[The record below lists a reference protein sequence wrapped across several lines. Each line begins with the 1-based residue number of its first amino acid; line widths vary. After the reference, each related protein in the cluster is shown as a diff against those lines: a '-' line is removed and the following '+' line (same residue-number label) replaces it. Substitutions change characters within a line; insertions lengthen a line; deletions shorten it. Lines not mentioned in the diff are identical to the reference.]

1 MRPTTWLLRI
11 ARTWTREGKA
21 ISNVALRNSALF
33 SDYKHIDEVSDPR
46 TLGRIVVDR
55 RSRKISER
63 VQIHSARASTRLD
76 REEKGSMHAPTIR
89 ALGEPR
95 VPPRRRPPP
104 PPLRRD
110 PASAASRRRRRR
122 PRLVSREP
130 RTRETRWVAS
140 LGARAP
146 AVATRASS
154 DEDGGAGAKTSLM
167 GKADELLEKVGLSLG
182 PIGMTLGESKSPSS
196 ASSAEDVADDASLMG
211 KAGELM
217 DKAGV
222 SLGPIGMTLG
232 ESSPSSSAADP
243 SADAPADAPCQSIA
257 NMTTEEWARSLS
269 IPTADVDLF
278 LEDEYNAASR
288 LAGARECD
296 SLTNVENIAWSGL
309 PTDAIS
315 GVRHKVKV
323 TDHATGECSSSTCGE
338 PIRALRGGAG
348 RMGTAQRLSY
358 GVLHEVRGESHQGE
372 ARAAG
377 GAWTRGGIAM
387 RGTRC
392 CACRRR
398 CLTSSA

>member
-1 MRPTTWLLRI
+1 
-11 ARTWTREGKA
+11 
-21 ISNVALRNSALF
+21 
-33 SDYKHIDEVSDPR
+33 
-46 TLGRIVVDR
+46 
-55 RSRKISER
+55 
-63 VQIHSARASTRLD
+63 
-76 REEKGSMHAPTIR
+76 MHAPTIR
-89 ALGEPR
+89 ALGG
-95 VPPRRRPPP
+95 
-104 PPLRRD
+104 
-110 PASAASRRRRRR
+110 ASCSSAAATGSASSSARSRVRRVAAA
-122 PRLVSREP
+122 PSSTASRLAGAANKRDKMG
-130 RTRETRWVAS
+130 RLA
-140 LGARAP
+140 GARAP

-243 SADAPADAPCQSIA
+243 SADAPADAPRQSIA
-257 NMTTEEWARSLS
+257 NMTTEEWREKFVN
-269 IPTADVDLF
+269 PDGTVDLF

-323 TDHATGECSSSTCGE
+323 TDHVTGEVLELDVPENRYVLFEAEQEGWELPNAC
-338 PIRALRGGAG
+338 
-348 RMGTAQRLSY
+348 RMGCCTKCAVKVTKGKLAQPEALGLSRRYRDEGYALLCVSTALSD
-358 GVLHEVRGESHQGE
+358 VECVTQDEEEVYQMQFGELFQQL
-372 ARAAG
+372 ATDKNAG
-377 GAWTRGGIAM
+377 SIVRDDFALEIADM
-387 RGTRC
+387 DE
-392 CACRRR
+392 
-398 CLTSSA
+398 

>member
-1 MRPTTWLLRI
+1 
-11 ARTWTREGKA
+11 
-21 ISNVALRNSALF
+21 
-33 SDYKHIDEVSDPR
+33 
-46 TLGRIVVDR
+46 
-55 RSRKISER
+55 
-63 VQIHSARASTRLD
+63 
-76 REEKGSMHAPTIR
+76 MHAPTIR
-89 ALGEPR
+89 ALGGASCSSAAAT
-95 VPPRRRPPP
+95 
-104 PPLRRD
+104 
-110 PASAASRRRRRR
+110 ASASSSARSRVRRVAAAPSSTASRLAGAANKRDKMG
-122 PRLVSREP
+122 RL
-130 RTRETRWVAS
+130 A
-140 LGARAP
+140 GARAP
-146 AVATRASS
+146 AAATRASS

-257 NMTTEEWARSLS
+257 NMTTEEWREKFVN
-269 IPTADVDLF
+269 PDGTVDLF

-323 TDHATGECSSSTCGE
+323 TDHVTGEVLELDVPENRYVLFEAEQEGWELPNAC
-338 PIRALRGGAG
+338 
-348 RMGTAQRLSY
+348 RMGCCTKCAVKVTKGKLAQPEALGLSRRYRDEGYALLCVSTALSD
-358 GVLHEVRGESHQGE
+358 VECVTQDEEEVYQMQFGELFQQL
-372 ARAAG
+372 ATDKNAG
-377 GAWTRGGIAM
+377 SIVRDDFALEIADM
-387 RGTRC
+387 DE
-392 CACRRR
+392 
-398 CLTSSA
+398 

>member
-1 MRPTTWLLRI
+1 
-11 ARTWTREGKA
+11 
-21 ISNVALRNSALF
+21 
-33 SDYKHIDEVSDPR
+33 
-46 TLGRIVVDR
+46 
-55 RSRKISER
+55 
-63 VQIHSARASTRLD
+63 
-76 REEKGSMHAPTIR
+76 MHAPTIR
-89 ALGEPR
+89 ALGGASCSSAA
-95 VPPRRRPPP
+95 VT
-104 PPLRRD
+104 
-110 PASAASRRRRRR
+110 ASASSSARSRVRRVAAAPSSTASRLAGAANKRDKMG
-122 PRLVSREP
+122 RL
-130 RTRETRWVAS
+130 A
-140 LGARAP
+140 GARAP

-257 NMTTEEWARSLS
+257 NMTTEEWREKFVN
-269 IPTADVDLF
+269 PDGTVDLF

-323 TDHATGECSSSTCGE
+323 TDHVTGEVLELDVPENRYVLFEAEQEGWELPNAC
-338 PIRALRGGAG
+338 
-348 RMGTAQRLSY
+348 RMGCCTKCAVKVTKGKLAQPEALGLSRRYRDEGYALLCVSTALSD
-358 GVLHEVRGESHQGE
+358 VECVTQDEEEVYQMQFGELFQQL
-372 ARAAG
+372 ATDKNAG
-377 GAWTRGGIAM
+377 SIVRDDFALEIADM
-387 RGTRC
+387 DE
-392 CACRRR
+392 
-398 CLTSSA
+398 

>member
-1 MRPTTWLLRI
+1 
-11 ARTWTREGKA
+11 
-21 ISNVALRNSALF
+21 
-33 SDYKHIDEVSDPR
+33 
-46 TLGRIVVDR
+46 
-55 RSRKISER
+55 
-63 VQIHSARASTRLD
+63 
-76 REEKGSMHAPTIR
+76 MHAPTIR
-89 ALGEPR
+89 ALGGASCSSAAAT
-95 VPPRRRPPP
+95 
-104 PPLRRD
+104 
-110 PASAASRRRRRR
+110 ASASSSARSRVRRVAAAPSSTASRLAGAANKRDKMG
-122 PRLVSREP
+122 RL
-130 RTRETRWVAS
+130 A
-140 LGARAP
+140 GARAP

-243 SADAPADAPCQSIA
+243 SADAPADAPRQSIA
-257 NMTTEEWARSLS
+257 NMTTEEWREKFVN
-269 IPTADVDLF
+269 PDGTVDLF

-323 TDHATGECSSSTCGE
+323 TDHVTGEVLELDVPENRYVLFEAEQEGWELPNAC
-338 PIRALRGGAG
+338 
-348 RMGTAQRLSY
+348 RMGCCTKCAVKVTKGKLAQPEALGLSRRYRDEGYALLCVSTALSD
-358 GVLHEVRGESHQGE
+358 VECVTQDEEEVYQMQFGELFQQL
-372 ARAAG
+372 ATDKNAG
-377 GAWTRGGIAM
+377 SIVRDDFALEIADM
-387 RGTRC
+387 DE
-392 CACRRR
+392 
-398 CLTSSA
+398 

>member
-1 MRPTTWLLRI
+1 
-11 ARTWTREGKA
+11 
-21 ISNVALRNSALF
+21 
-33 SDYKHIDEVSDPR
+33 
-46 TLGRIVVDR
+46 
-55 RSRKISER
+55 
-63 VQIHSARASTRLD
+63 
-76 REEKGSMHAPTIR
+76 MHAPTIR
-89 ALGEPR
+89 ALGGASCSSAAAT
-95 VPPRRRPPP
+95 
-104 PPLRRD
+104 
-110 PASAASRRRRRR
+110 ASASSSARSRVRRVAAAPSSTASRLAGAANKRDKMG
-122 PRLVSREP
+122 RL
-130 RTRETRWVAS
+130 A
-140 LGARAP
+140 GARAP

-257 NMTTEEWARSLS
+257 NMTTEEWREKFVN
-269 IPTADVDLF
+269 PDGTVDLF

-323 TDHATGECSSSTCGE
+323 TDHVTGEVLELDVPENRYVLFEAEQEGWELPNAC
-338 PIRALRGGAG
+338 
-348 RMGTAQRLSY
+348 RMGCCTKCAVKVTKGKLAQPEALGLSRRYRDEGYARLCVSTALSD
-358 GVLHEVRGESHQGE
+358 VECVTQDEEEVYQMQFGELFQQL
-372 ARAAG
+372 ATDKNAG
-377 GAWTRGGIAM
+377 SIVRDDFALEIADM
-387 RGTRC
+387 DE
-392 CACRRR
+392 
-398 CLTSSA
+398 

>member
-1 MRPTTWLLRI
+1 
-11 ARTWTREGKA
+11 
-21 ISNVALRNSALF
+21 
-33 SDYKHIDEVSDPR
+33 
-46 TLGRIVVDR
+46 
-55 RSRKISER
+55 
-63 VQIHSARASTRLD
+63 
-76 REEKGSMHAPTIR
+76 MHAPTIR
-89 ALGEPR
+89 ALGGASCSSAAAT
-95 VPPRRRPPP
+95 
-104 PPLRRD
+104 
-110 PASAASRRRRRR
+110 ASASSSARSRVRRVAAAPSSTASRLAGAANKRDKMG
-122 PRLVSREP
+122 RL
-130 RTRETRWVAS
+130 A
-140 LGARAP
+140 GARAP

-243 SADAPADAPCQSIA
+243 SADAPADAPPKSIA
-257 NMTTEEWARSLS
+257 NMTTEEWREKFVN
-269 IPTADVDLF
+269 PDGTVDLF

-323 TDHATGECSSSTCGE
+323 TDHVTGEVLELDVPENRYVLFEAEQEGWELPNAC
-338 PIRALRGGAG
+338 
-348 RMGTAQRLSY
+348 RMGCCTKCAVKVTKGKLAQPEALGLSRRYRDEGYALLCVSTALSD
-358 GVLHEVRGESHQGE
+358 VECVTQDEEEVYQMQFGELFQQL
-372 ARAAG
+372 ATDKNAG
-377 GAWTRGGIAM
+377 SIVRDDFALEIADM
-387 RGTRC
+387 DE
-392 CACRRR
+392 
-398 CLTSSA
+398 

>member
-1 MRPTTWLLRI
+1 
-11 ARTWTREGKA
+11 
-21 ISNVALRNSALF
+21 
-33 SDYKHIDEVSDPR
+33 
-46 TLGRIVVDR
+46 
-55 RSRKISER
+55 
-63 VQIHSARASTRLD
+63 
-76 REEKGSMHAPTIR
+76 MHAPTIR
-89 ALGEPR
+89 ALGGASCSSAAAT
-95 VPPRRRPPP
+95 
-104 PPLRRD
+104 
-110 PASAASRRRRRR
+110 ASASSSARSRVRRVAAAPSSTASRLAGAANKRDKMG
-122 PRLVSREP
+122 RL
-130 RTRETRWVAS
+130 A
-140 LGARAP
+140 GARAP

-243 SADAPADAPCQSIA
+243 SADAPADAPPKSIA
-257 NMTTEEWARSLS
+257 NMTTEEWREKFVN
-269 IPTADVDLF
+269 PDGTVDLF

-296 SLTNVENIAWSGL
+296 SLTNVENIARSGL

-323 TDHATGECSSSTCGE
+323 TDHVTGEVLELDVPENRYVLFEAEQEGWELPNAC
-338 PIRALRGGAG
+338 
-348 RMGTAQRLSY
+348 RMGCCTKCAVKVTKGKLAQPEALGLSRRYRDEGYALLCVSTALSD
-358 GVLHEVRGESHQGE
+358 VECVTQDEEEVYQMQFGELFQQL
-372 ARAAG
+372 ATDKNAG
-377 GAWTRGGIAM
+377 SIVRDDFALEIADM
-387 RGTRC
+387 DE
-392 CACRRR
+392 
-398 CLTSSA
+398 

>member
-1 MRPTTWLLRI
+1 
-11 ARTWTREGKA
+11 
-21 ISNVALRNSALF
+21 
-33 SDYKHIDEVSDPR
+33 
-46 TLGRIVVDR
+46 
-55 RSRKISER
+55 
-63 VQIHSARASTRLD
+63 
-76 REEKGSMHAPTIR
+76 MHAPTIR
-89 ALGEPR
+89 ALGGASCSSAAAT
-95 VPPRRRPPP
+95 
-104 PPLRRD
+104 
-110 PASAASRRRRRR
+110 ASASSSARSRVRRVAAAPSSTASRLAGAANKRDKMG
-122 PRLVSREP
+122 RL
-130 RTRETRWVAS
+130 A
-140 LGARAP
+140 GARAP

-257 NMTTEEWARSLS
+257 NMTTEEWREKFVN
-269 IPTADVDLF
+269 PDGTVDLF

-323 TDHATGECSSSTCGE
+323 TDHVTGEVLELDVPENRYVLFEAEQEGWELPNAC
-338 PIRALRGGAG
+338 
-348 RMGTAQRLSY
+348 RMGCCTKCAVKVTKGKLAQPEALGLSRRYRDEGYALLCVSTALSD
-358 GVLHEVRGESHQGE
+358 VECVTQDEEEVYQMQFGELFQQL
-372 ARAAG
+372 ATDKNAG
-377 GAWTRGGIAM
+377 SIVRDDFALEIADM
-387 RGTRC
+387 DE
-392 CACRRR
+392 
-398 CLTSSA
+398 

>member
-1 MRPTTWLLRI
+1 
-11 ARTWTREGKA
+11 
-21 ISNVALRNSALF
+21 
-33 SDYKHIDEVSDPR
+33 
-46 TLGRIVVDR
+46 
-55 RSRKISER
+55 
-63 VQIHSARASTRLD
+63 
-76 REEKGSMHAPTIR
+76 MHASTIR
-89 ALGEPR
+89 ALGGASCSSAAAT
-95 VPPRRRPPP
+95 
-104 PPLRRD
+104 
-110 PASAASRRRRRR
+110 ASASSSARSRVRRVAAAPSSTASRLAGAANKRDKMG
-122 PRLVSREP
+122 RL
-130 RTRETRWVAS
+130 A
-140 LGARAP
+140 GARAP

-257 NMTTEEWARSLS
+257 NMTTEEWREKFVN
-269 IPTADVDLF
+269 PDGTVDLF

-323 TDHATGECSSSTCGE
+323 TDHVTGEVLELDVPENRYVLFEAEQEGWELPNAC
-338 PIRALRGGAG
+338 
-348 RMGTAQRLSY
+348 RMGCCTKCAVKVTKGKLAQPEALGLSRRYRDEGYALLCVSTALSD
-358 GVLHEVRGESHQGE
+358 VECVTQDEEEVYQMQFGELFQQL
-372 ARAAG
+372 ATDKNAG
-377 GAWTRGGIAM
+377 SIVRDDFALEIADM
-387 RGTRC
+387 DE
-392 CACRRR
+392 
-398 CLTSSA
+398 

>member
-1 MRPTTWLLRI
+1 
-11 ARTWTREGKA
+11 
-21 ISNVALRNSALF
+21 
-33 SDYKHIDEVSDPR
+33 
-46 TLGRIVVDR
+46 
-55 RSRKISER
+55 
-63 VQIHSARASTRLD
+63 
-76 REEKGSMHAPTIR
+76 MHAPTIR
-89 ALGEPR
+89 ALGGASCSSAAAT
-95 VPPRRRPPP
+95 
-104 PPLRRD
+104 
-110 PASAASRRRRRR
+110 ASASSSARSRVRRVAAAPSSTA
-122 PRLVSREP
+122 PRLAGAANKRDKMGRLV
-130 RTRETRWVAS
+130 
-140 LGARAP
+140 GARAP

-257 NMTTEEWARSLS
+257 NMTTEEWREKFVN
-269 IPTADVDLF
+269 PDGTVDLF

-323 TDHATGECSSSTCGE
+323 TDHVTGEVLELDVPENRYVLFEAEQEGWELPNAC
-338 PIRALRGGAG
+338 
-348 RMGTAQRLSY
+348 RMGCCTKCAVKVTKGKLAQPEALGLSRRYRDEGYALLCVSTALSD
-358 GVLHEVRGESHQGE
+358 VECVTQDEEEVYQMQFGELFQQL
-372 ARAAG
+372 ATDKNAG
-377 GAWTRGGIAM
+377 SIVRDDFALEIADM
-387 RGTRC
+387 DE
-392 CACRRR
+392 
-398 CLTSSA
+398 

>member
-1 MRPTTWLLRI
+1 
-11 ARTWTREGKA
+11 
-21 ISNVALRNSALF
+21 
-33 SDYKHIDEVSDPR
+33 
-46 TLGRIVVDR
+46 
-55 RSRKISER
+55 
-63 VQIHSARASTRLD
+63 
-76 REEKGSMHAPTIR
+76 MHAPTIR
-89 ALGEPR
+89 ALGGASCSSAAAT
-95 VPPRRRPPP
+95 
-104 PPLRRD
+104 
-110 PASAASRRRRRR
+110 ASASSSARSRVRRVAAAPSSTASRLAGAANKRDKMG
-122 PRLVSREP
+122 RL
-130 RTRETRWVAS
+130 A
-140 LGARAP
+140 GARAP

-232 ESSPSSSAADP
+232 ESSPSSSAADR

-257 NMTTEEWARSLS
+257 NMTTEEWREKFVN
-269 IPTADVDLF
+269 PDGTVDLF

-323 TDHATGECSSSTCGE
+323 TDHVTGEVLELDVPENRYVLFEAEQEGWELPNAC
-338 PIRALRGGAG
+338 
-348 RMGTAQRLSY
+348 RMGCCTKCAVKVTKGKLAQPEALGLSRRYRDEGYALLCVSTALSD
-358 GVLHEVRGESHQGE
+358 VECVTQDEEEVYQMQFGELFQQL
-372 ARAAG
+372 ATDKNAG
-377 GAWTRGGIAM
+377 SIVRDDFALEIADM
-387 RGTRC
+387 DE
-392 CACRRR
+392 
-398 CLTSSA
+398 

>member
-1 MRPTTWLLRI
+1 
-11 ARTWTREGKA
+11 
-21 ISNVALRNSALF
+21 
-33 SDYKHIDEVSDPR
+33 
-46 TLGRIVVDR
+46 
-55 RSRKISER
+55 
-63 VQIHSARASTRLD
+63 
-76 REEKGSMHAPTIR
+76 MHAPTIR
-89 ALGEPR
+89 ALGGASCSSAA
-95 VPPRRRPPP
+95 VT
-104 PPLRRD
+104 
-110 PASAASRRRRRR
+110 ASASSSARSRVRRVAAAPSSTASRLAGAANKRDKMG
-122 PRLVSREP
+122 RLV
-130 RTRETRWVAS
+130 
-140 LGARAP
+140 GARAP

-257 NMTTEEWARSLS
+257 NMTTEEWREKFVN
-269 IPTADVDLF
+269 PDGTVDLF

-323 TDHATGECSSSTCGE
+323 TDHVTGEVLELDVPENRYVLFEAEQEGWELPNAC
-338 PIRALRGGAG
+338 
-348 RMGTAQRLSY
+348 RMGCCTKCAVKVTKGKLAQPEALGLSRRYRDEGYALLCVSTALSD
-358 GVLHEVRGESHQGE
+358 VECVTQDEEEVYQMQFGELFQQL
-372 ARAAG
+372 ATDKNAG
-377 GAWTRGGIAM
+377 SIVRDDFALEIADM
-387 RGTRC
+387 DE
-392 CACRRR
+392 
-398 CLTSSA
+398 

>member
-1 MRPTTWLLRI
+1 
-11 ARTWTREGKA
+11 
-21 ISNVALRNSALF
+21 
-33 SDYKHIDEVSDPR
+33 
-46 TLGRIVVDR
+46 
-55 RSRKISER
+55 
-63 VQIHSARASTRLD
+63 
-76 REEKGSMHAPTIR
+76 MHAPTIR
-89 ALGEPR
+89 ALGGASCSSAAAT
-95 VPPRRRPPP
+95 
-104 PPLRRD
+104 
-110 PASAASRRRRRR
+110 ASASSSARSRVRRVAAAPSSTASRLAGAANKRDKMG
-122 PRLVSREP
+122 RLV
-130 RTRETRWVAS
+130 
-140 LGARAP
+140 GARAP

-257 NMTTEEWARSLS
+257 NMTTEEWREKFVN
-269 IPTADVDLF
+269 PDGTVDLF

-323 TDHATGECSSSTCGE
+323 TDHVTGEVLELDVPENRYVLFEAEQEGWELPNAC
-338 PIRALRGGAG
+338 
-348 RMGTAQRLSY
+348 RMGCCTKCAVKVTKGKLAQPEALGLSRRYRDEGYALLCVSTALSD
-358 GVLHEVRGESHQGE
+358 VECVTQDEEEVYQMQFGELFQQL
-372 ARAAG
+372 ATDKNAG
-377 GAWTRGGIAM
+377 SIVRDDFALEIADM
-387 RGTRC
+387 DE
-392 CACRRR
+392 
-398 CLTSSA
+398 